1 MSNFNEYFKK
11 KGLKGITERVMNG
24 VDIYNPN
31 VKVVSYNYSIVD
43 EPVQPASY
51 YIENNLTASF
61 KVRIEYTLSDNPD
74 EVRITEYEVPKE
86 VDGAFIIEGAYRI
99 ATNKLGNDYDCRIK
113 MSGTGDHIINF
124 DYDRRYDIDK
134 QVLKVKRNNPD
145 LGLAQ
150 RTLSIKLEDIDYQTG
165 ENKELLKLTE
175 KQSKK
180 FQIKLDLDYKPE
192 YITEKLINECLAFG
206 DDRLRDLIIDKTI
219 ESVPSGFM
227 QYLFKS
233 NSGRNFYSAKR
244 AITFYFSKYGRIQD
258 QLNTITNLCLRYFK
272 GSSDSKGDSG
282 LQVPPGVNSMNLEAI
297 SQKITIPESVAYN
310 QTFSD
315 LIDIADTPIN
325 NNTNLQNS
333 LTVSCH
339 ITDEE
344 VLFDV
349 YDKNFMKITI
359 PYIDYLNH
367 KVCASEFVDYETKTL
382 KPGKDGNVDVKF
394 RMKRVSVPVSE
405 VELIDLHPDY
415 RLSETTRRI
424 PFINST
430 DSVRISM
437 GTSMLK
443 QSIPLVNAQR
453 PLVDTG
459 RDEELE
465 NNILN
470 EKFSYDEGKVKDITE
485 DKVIIELP
493 DGSNVDILRRT
504 AIQSINDV
512 AVFTE
517 PKVKVGQRVKKG
529 DIITGAVGHDKD
541 TYKMGLNT
549 LVLFHAYHGLVN
561 EDALVISESYA
572 NRLTSYSIIDL
583 MVDINNVSAIKWI
596 APIGTKVKSGDSVI
610 GIYKAVRLDAIN
622 QALNEKLGGLFG
634 DERDLSDYTV
644 EDTLK
649 VPNNIDEAWVSDVM
663 VQKMSKPK
671 VPGDVKTPDYTFT
684 ITTSEKAL
692 EEYNKTKTRKPIY
705 DRFPEYV
712 AADTLDPIVMD
723 PSEYKVV
730 YTIRVR
736 LIKKTIGMV
745 GSKITSRYG
754 GKGVVS
760 TVKPDD
766 KMPIMV
772 DKFGKKH
779 RVEVVMNPYSTINRK
794 IAGVLLEC
802 SLGQIA
808 HRLYDLVEEYKK
820 TKTGQKKIMPL
831 IEKYYPG
838 RYKTLTVEEFINL
851 HNSKPIEEVYYFN
864 VGCFSDKFTPEL
876 VNSWMEDLG
885 LETQTEIL
893 MPEDELTD
901 LDELRDNLD
910 KDEYDKIVSGMSGKF
925 IKVEKPLQC
934 GWMVLEELYH
944 IPSYSNKV
952 TTSMF
957 GIDINSKKD
966 EPILGKGRYRQT
978 GQVIGEMELSVLL
991 SRNASQFIKATRK
1004 DTAKEDNQIFLNNL
1018 LGLGLTI
1025 VDDKG
1030 FNQGGSS
1037 LKKELSDMKAKFRR
1051 KNNIGL
1057 GGNV

>member
-1 MSNFNEYFKK
+1 MSNFNEYFRK
-11 KGLKGITERVMNG
+11 KGVKIITDRIMQGI
-24 VDIYNPN
+24 DIYNSN
-31 VKVVSYNYSIVD
+31 VKVTGYTYSITE
-43 EPVQPASY
+43 EPPQPASY
-51 YIENNLTASF
+51 YIGNSLTASF
-61 KVRIEYTLSDNPD
+61 KVRIDYTLSDSED
-74 EVRITEYEVPKE
+74 EVRTTEYEVPKE

-134 QVLKVKRNNPD
+134 RVLRIRRNDPE

-150 RTLSIKLEDIDYQTG
+150 RQMSIKLEDLDYQ
-165 ENKELLKLTE
+165 KEDIKEKYLKLTE

-192 YITEKLINECLAFG
+192 YITEKLIEDCLAFG

-227 QYLFKS
+227 QFLFK
-233 NSGRNFYSAKR
+233 NKNFYPAKR
-244 AITFYFSKYGRIQD
+244 SITFYFSKYGRIQE
-258 QLNTITNLCLRYFK
+258 QLNTVTNLCLRYFK
-272 GSSDSKGDSG
+272 GSSKSNGDSG

-297 SQKITIPESVAYN
+297 SQKITIPDSVAYN
-310 QTFSD
+310 SSFSD

-339 ITDEE
+339 ITEDD

-349 YDKNFMKITI
+349 YDKEFTKITI

-367 KVCASEFVDYETKTL
+367 KVCASEYVDYDTKTL
-382 KPGKDGNVDVKF
+382 KPGKDGKVVVKY
-394 RMKRVSVPVSE
+394 RMKRVEVPVDE
-405 VELIDLHPDY
+405 VELVDLHPDY

-459 RDEELE
+459 RDEELKD
-465 NNILN
+465 NILN
-470 EKFSYDEGKVKDITE
+470 EKFEYPEGEVKEITE
-485 DKVIIELP
+485 DKVVIGLP
-493 DGSNVDILRRT
+493 DGSDVDIMRRT

-517 PKVKVGQRVKKG
+517 PKVKIGQKVKKG
-529 DIITGAVGHDKD
+529 DIITGAVGHEQD

-549 LVLFHAYHGLVN
+549 LVLFHAYYGLVN

-572 NRLTSYSIIDL
+572 NRLASYSVIDL
-583 MVDINNVSAIKWI
+583 MINVNNVSAIKWI
-596 APIGTKVKSGDSVI
+596 APIGTKVKSGDSVV
-610 GIYKAVRLDAIN
+610 GIYKAIRLDAIN

-649 VPNNIDEAWVSDVM
+649 VPNNIDEAWVSDVL
-663 VQKMSKPK
+663 VQKMEKPRIPK
-671 VPGDVKTPDYTFT
+671 EVKNIDYKFT
-684 ITTSEKAL
+684 ITTSEETLAD
-692 EEYNKTKTRKPIY
+692 YNKTKTRKPIY

-712 AADTLDPIVMD
+712 ASDTLDPINMD
-723 PSEYKVV
+723 PSDYKIV
-730 YTIRVR
+730 YTVRVR
-736 LIKKTIGMV
+736 LIKRTIGMV

-766 KMPIMV
+766 KMPVMV

-808 HRLYDLVEEYKK
+808 HRLYDLVEDYKR
-820 TKTGQKKIMPL
+820 TKTGQKKIMPM
-831 IEKYYPG
+831 IEKYYP
-838 RYKTLTVEEFINL
+838 RYKGMPVEEFLEL
-851 HNSKPIEEVYYFN
+851 HNSKPLEDVYYFN

-876 VNSWMEDLG
+876 VNSWMDELG
-885 LETQTEIL
+885 LETQTKIL

-901 LDELRDNLD
+901 LDELKENLSPE
-910 KDEYDKIVSGMSGKF
+910 EYEKVVSGMSGKF
-925 IKVEKPLQC
+925 IEVEKNLQC
-934 GWMVLEELYH
+934 GWMVLEQLYH

-957 GIDINSKKD
+957 GLDINSKKD

-991 SRNASQFIKATRK
+991 SRNADQFIKSTRR
-1004 DTAKEDNQIFLNNL
+1004 DTAKDDNQLFLNNL

-1037 LKKELSDMKAKFRR
+1037 LKKELSDLKAKFRR

-1057 GGNV
+1057 GGLA